1 MLPPESRRTKNS
13 GTPMRAAVLKQTS
26 CRLVRLN
33 ATLDLTL
40 VKSRGTEIYA
50 ANQTPPLVRSEDGFR
65 HRAGLEQAE
74 TEQNGVAH
82 NAPNGVDGIPGNRYR
97 LYQHGVNRHADEDE
111 KALKTQCKQAFQ
123 IVLPHVALL
132 VVAEGRH
139 GDGRKA
145 HHAVNFN
152 HSSVDD
158 DENHDGQDAHG
169 NADEE
174 GLQKQP
180 EQGADIHLHQAGL
193 QHGQANVVDTGI
205 SGNDAAGIGYHLLG
219 DIEHRHHDVKS
230 IADEPHRNS
239 SLKNPAHDEGRLK
252 LCHIVVL
259 GNHLD
264 QFVTGDK
271 GQDDACNGQHH
282 VPGQRFDHGEHPW
295 LKAGG
300 LGAHLLCDVAH
311 LGVHIIKQAGEIG
324 HNACRQDAFD
334 PVGNGFENG
343 FHSVTVLS

>member
-1 MLPPESRRTKNS
+1 MPPEKR
-13 GTPMRAAVLKQTS
+13 
-26 CRLVRLN
+26 
-33 ATLDLTL
+33 
-40 VKSRGTEIYA
+40 I
-50 ANQTPPLVRSEDGFR
+50 
-65 HRAGLEQAE
+65 
-74 TEQNGVAH
+74 
-82 NAPNGVDGIPGNRYR
+82 
-97 LYQHGVNRHADEDE
+97 
-111 KALKTQCKQAFQ
+111 
-123 IVLPHVALL
+123 
-132 VVAEGRH
+132 
-139 GDGRKA
+139 
-145 HHAVNFN
+145 
-152 HSSVDD
+152 
-158 DENHDGQDAHG
+158 
-169 NADEE
+169 
-174 GLQKQP
+174 
-180 EQGADIHLHQAGL
+180 
-193 QHGQANVVDTGI
+193 
-205 SGNDAAGIGYHLLG
+205 YHLLG

>member
-13 GTPMRAAVLKQTS
+13 GTPMRAAVPKQTS

-50 ANQTPPLVRSEDGFR
+50 ANKAPPLVRSEDGFC
-65 HRAGLEQAE
+65 HGAGLEQAE

-97 LYQHGVNRHADEDE
+97 LYQHSVNRHADEDK
-111 KALKTQCKQAFQ
+111 KALKAQRKQAFQ
-123 IVLPHVALL
+123 VVLPHVRLL
-132 VVAEGRH
+132 VVAEGCH

-145 HHAVNFN
+145 YHAVDFN
-152 HSSVDD
+152 HAAVHDHKNDD
-158 DENHDGQDAHG
+158 AQDPHSDS
-169 NADEE
+169 DEE
-174 GLQKQP
+174 TLQEQP
-180 EQGADIHLHQAGL
+180 EQGTDIHLHQAGL
-193 QHGQANVVDTGI
+193 QHGQPNVVDASV
-205 SGNDAAGIGYHLLG
+205 SGNDAAGIGHNFLRQVK
-219 DIEHRHHDVKS
+219 DCHHNIKS

-239 SLKNPAHDEGRLK
+239 GLKNPAHDECRLK
-252 LCHIVVL
+252 LRHVVML
-259 GNHLD
+259 GDHLD
-264 QFVTGDK
+264 QLITGDE
-271 GQDDACNGQHH
+271 GQDDACNGQYH
-282 VPGQRFDHGEHPW
+282 VPGEGFDHGKNARFKTGW
-295 LKAGG
+295 F
-300 LGAHLLCDVAH
+300 GAHLLGDVAH
-311 LGVHIIKQAGEIG
+311 LGVHIIKQPAEIG